1 MKIVGAGRI
10 CGDVLTAFE
19 GIFLFFKK
27 RDIGDKGWEE
37 DHGDINLQHG
47 LWGYTGKQIV
57 PVALSDHKVPV
68 QIAGWGRPGVEDALE

>member
-37 DHGDINLQHG
+37 DHGDIN
-47 LWGYTGKQIV
+47 
-57 PVALSDHKVPV
+57 P
-68 QIAGWGRPGVEDALE
+68 